1 MKCWGIGKVLRQK
14 CLSATNADGVESSR
28 FLRGGF
34 LCQLL
39 FMQVEKARPLLGGLD
54 FPCLY
59 MGNRE
64 MVSR

>member
-1 MKCWGIGKVLRQK
+1 M
-14 CLSATNADGVESSR
+14 TNADGVESSR
-28 FLRGGF
+28 FLRGGS

-39 FMQVEKARPLLGGLD
+39 FMQVEKARPLLGWLD

-59 MGNRE
+59 MVNRE